1 MVEEWLNREIYIEDR
16 AELKIKCPSILTY
29 IAGRRNN
36 EPSVT
41 VCLKG
46 ENKEE
51 AKAFFHT
58 KFKIASIDFVDVTTE
73 LQDRSEKLKKRRE
86 QSKKVTLMDS
96 HIRNGL
102 RTIQKRY
109 EEKLMAT
116 HSNIIGIGLGHMM
129 SDDNHDQPCIVLYC
143 LDKSLIPFGEQELPK
158 YLDGYPV
165 DIREDVIK
173 FGHCTNCRSLHNGCS
188 IGRPFD
194 DSAGSVGFF
203 VRSKETTANQDIG
216 FLTAAHVALG
226 NDFLERLYENR
237 ALLSQNVFASNI
249 HEHEIIHPSWKDSKI
264 NDKIGTVS
272 EAFCGNF
279 GPNEKGVDAAFVKLN
294 KPVLE
299 GII

>member
-1 MVEEWLNREIYIEDR
+1 MYNFVLTVVKEWLNREIIEDR
-16 AELKIKCPSILTY
+16 AELKVKCPSILTY

-41 VCLKG
+41 VFLKG

-51 AKAFFHT
+51 AKAFFRT
-58 KFKIASIDFVDVTTE
+58 KCKIASIDFVDVTTK

-165 DIREDVIK
+165 DIRAVSYTHLTLPTI
-173 FGHCTNCRSLHNGCS
+173 CS
-188 IGRPFD
+188 
-194 DSAGSVGFF
+194 V
-203 VRSKETTANQDIG
+203 
-216 FLTAAHVALG
+216 
-226 NDFLERLYENR
+226 
-237 ALLSQNVFASNI
+237 
-249 HEHEIIHPSWKDSKI
+249 
-264 NDKIGTVS
+264 
-272 EAFCGNF
+272 
-279 GPNEKGVDAAFVKLN
+279 
-294 KPVLE
+294 
-299 GII
+299 